1 VGAIKKRNITKINA
15 RYAKEQEE
23 YQKNASR
30 KKTLLIRRL
39 MAFFLFASV
48 ITYFMISTLLSQA
61 STLDKMNGEK
71 NKLDGQLAE
80 LKRTETILKED
91 IIKLNDDEYIAKLA
105 RKDYFLSEKN
115 EIIFS
120 LPQETEENI
129 SDGSDH

>member
-1 VGAIKKRNITKINA
+1 MGAIKKRNITKINA
-15 RYAKEQEE
+15 RYVKEQEE